1 MLKIFNNV
9 CHEQCTLCLTD
20 IVSDLSLLIL
30 PCLTYSKFLDKVCHE
45 QCTLCLTVF
54 VSNCVLQS
62 CLTWPPPSPPEL
74 TKWFYLSLYNPI
86 THIVHEQD
94 TLRLTGVGIW
104 LLTKSIKIAFVSFQT
119 FILAMNNA
127 PSRSNVCYNVC

>member
-1 MLKIFNNV
+1 MYIVFDGFCL
-9 CHEQCTLCLTD
+9 ELCP
-20 IVSDLSLLIL
+20 SIL
-30 PCLTYSKFLDKVCHE
+30 PHLT
-45 QCTLCLTVF
+45 
-54 VSNCVLQS
+54 
-62 CLTWPPPSPPEL
+62 PPPSPPEL

-127 PSRSNVCYNVC
+127 PSRSNMCYNVC